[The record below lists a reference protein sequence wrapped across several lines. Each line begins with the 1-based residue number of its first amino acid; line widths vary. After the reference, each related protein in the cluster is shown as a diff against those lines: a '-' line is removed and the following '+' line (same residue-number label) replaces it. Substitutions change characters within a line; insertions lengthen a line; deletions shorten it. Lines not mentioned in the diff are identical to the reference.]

1 MKNVFFKG
9 IGIDEDVIHVCDSEL
24 IKTFADDF
32 VDVGLEGTRSIGET
46 ERHDAVLE
54 VTITSAERRF
64 VFVSGGDT
72 KPVECVS
79 DINLGEELRA
89 FDAIEEFRNQR

>member
-24 IKTFADDF
+24 IKTFADDL
-32 VDVGLEGTRSIGET
+32 VDVGLERPGSIGKA
-46 ERHDAVLE
+46 ERHDAVFE
-54 VTITSAERRF
+54 VTITSVKSRF
-64 VFVSGGDT
+64 VFVSGCDT
-72 KPVECVS
+72 KPVECVT
-79 DINLGEELRA
+79 DIDLGKELRA